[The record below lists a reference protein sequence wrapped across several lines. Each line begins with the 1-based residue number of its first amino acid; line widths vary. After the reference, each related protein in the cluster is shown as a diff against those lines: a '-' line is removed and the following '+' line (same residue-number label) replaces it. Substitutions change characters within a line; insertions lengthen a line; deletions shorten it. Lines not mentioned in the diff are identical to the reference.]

1 MKRKSIGTN
10 HEMPIQPAFIIGTYN
25 EDGTPDFGKYRRFLH
40 QERVTERRQVM
51 RS

>member
-25 EDGTPDFGKYRRFLH
+25 EDGTPDFGSIGDSYIKK
-40 QERVTERRQVM
+40 E
-51 RS
+51 